1 MLKIILLM
9 LFMCNIQAKPIYE
22 IKEKNTNIEIKYIK
36 RDIQNNSKK
45 IKDSLMTIN
54 KCILATEF
62 NKKDI
67 KNNKSKIK
75 DNSLKID
82 DYKLHSELNKKEI
95 KALNNRISDA
105 VEQLNFSINLYSI
118 LFTILVLGYTIINYL
133 TSKSQLE
140 ATLQEMK
147 NINNKAKNK
156 LDEINRFHKDAS
168 LKKKD
173 IDEYINQLSLSEKDK
188 NEVFNLSNELKNLPE
203 KEYKYNDWWIKFLN
217 YFNKK
222 SYENALYCLNKGL
235 ELKNLSIKEEL
246 SLLLA
251 KAVIYQI
258 KEEYINELCVYNS
271 IIKKQ
276 KYHTEKDLY
285 GSTLVKKAL
294 LFSQN
299 NKIAKAIQINNQ
311 IIDKYKNSEFE
322 VKAIKAFIN
331 NIELSIIQKN
341 KIDNNHE
348 DLIERISNDNEFKS
362 DFAIYEMFKI
372 IEQVA
377 NNKYDVEEDI
387 IDWSS
392 KYKNLSLIWR
402 FNELDNWVQ
411 NHIYKDN
418 LEKTINQFKPYFNE
432 LEYTFL

>member
-1 MLKIILLM
+1 MLKIILLI

-45 IKDSLMTIN
+45 IEDNLMTIN

-62 NKKDI
+62 NKKDT
-67 KNNKSKIK
+67 KDNKSKIK

-95 KALNNRISDA
+95 KALNSRISNA
-105 VEQLNFSINLYSI
+105 TEQLSFSINLYSI

-140 ATLQEMK
+140 ATLQEMR
-147 NINNKAKNK
+147 NINNEAKNK

-173 IDEYINQLSLSEKDK
+173 IDEYVNQLSLSEKDK

-251 KAVIYQI
+251 KAVIYHI
-258 KEEYINELCVYNS
+258 KEEYVNELCIYNS
-271 IIKKQ
+271 IIKKHHFHQ
-276 KYHTEKDLY
+276 EKDLY

-331 NIELSIIQKN
+331 NVELSIIQNNRINKDLKLIN
-341 KIDNNHE
+341 KINDNNE
-348 DLIERISNDNEFKS
+348 YKN
-362 DFAIYEMFKI
+362 DFAIFEMFDV
-372 IEQVA
+372 IEQVI
-377 NNKYDVEEDI
+377 NNKYNENDI
-387 IDWSS
+387 IKWSN

-411 NHIYKDN
+411 NHIHKDN

-432 LEYTFL
+432 LVYTFL